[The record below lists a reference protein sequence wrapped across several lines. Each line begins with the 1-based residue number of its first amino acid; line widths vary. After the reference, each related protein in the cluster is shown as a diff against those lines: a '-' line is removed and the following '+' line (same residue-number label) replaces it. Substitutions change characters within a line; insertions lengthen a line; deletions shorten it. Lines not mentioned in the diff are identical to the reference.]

1 MTRIA
6 FINPN
11 STTAMTESCSKSF
24 ATRLSTDYSVEAIT
38 NFQAPT
44 AIQGPEDGD
53 LAVPGLLEIISGSDF
68 DAYVIACFDDT
79 GLAEA
84 RAVTSK
90 PVIGIGQASFHLAAL
105 SVGRFSV
112 LTTLAVSVPVI
123 RDNIEAQGFGRICD
137 GVYAS
142 GVPVLELEN
151 MPDKSC
157 KTVSSHLQ
165 KIANQSPT
173 SAVILGCAGMTNI
186 WSKLQPE
193 HQITLIDPVA
203 AAARLVPVLT
213 WSFARVI

>member
-24 ATRLSTDYSVEAIT
+24 ATRLSEDFSVEAIT

-44 AIQGPEDGD
+44 AIQGPEDGE
-53 LAVPGLLEIISGSDF
+53 LAVPGVLEIISGSDF

-84 RAVTSK
+84 RAITSK

-105 SVGRFSV
+105 SAGRFSV

-157 KTVSSHLQ
+157 KTVSAHLQ

-173 SAVILGCAGMTNI
+173 NAVILGCAGMTNI
-186 WSKLQPE
+186 WSKLQSD
-193 HQITLIDPVA
+193 HQVILIDPVA
-203 AAARLVPVLT
+203 AAARMVPVL
-213 WSFARVI
+213 A

>member
-1 MTRIA
+1 MIRIA

-24 ATRLSTDYSVEAIT
+24 ANRLPEDFSVEAIT

-44 AIQGPEDGD
+44 SIQGPEDGE
-53 LAVPGLLEIISGSDF
+53 LAVPGVLEIISRSDF

-79 GLAEA
+79 GLLEA
-84 RAVTSK
+84 RAITSK

-105 SVGRFSV
+105 SAGRFSV

-157 KTVSSHLQ
+157 KTVS
-165 KIANQSPT
+165 
-173 SAVILGCAGMTNI
+173 
-186 WSKLQPE
+186 
-193 HQITLIDPVA
+193 
-203 AAARLVPVLT
+203 
-213 WSFARVI
+213 

>member
-24 ATRLSTDYSVEAIT
+24 ATRLSEDFSVEAIT

-44 AIQGPEDGD
+44 AIQGPEDGA
-53 LAVPGLLEIISGSDF
+53 LAVPGVLEIISGSDF

-105 SVGRFSV
+105 SAGRFSV

-123 RDNIEAQGFGRICD
+123 RENIEAQGFSRICD

-157 KTVSSHLQ
+157 KTVSAHLQ

-173 SAVILGCAGMTNI
+173 NAVILGCAGMTNI

-213 WSFARVI
+213 

>member
-1 MTRIA
+1 MTRVA

-11 STTAMTESCSKSF
+11 STIVMTTSCARSF
-24 ATRLSTDYSVEAIT
+24 AAQLPKDYDVEAIT
-38 NFQAPT
+38 NHQAPA

-53 LAVPGLLEIISGSDF
+53 AAVPGVLDIISDGNF

-84 RAVTSK
+84 RALTQK

-105 SVGRFSV
+105 SAARFSV

-123 RDNIEAQGFGRICD
+123 AKNIRAQGFGLICD

-142 GVPVLELEN
+142 GVPVLDLETA
-151 MPDKSC
+151 PDKSREII
-157 KTVSSHLQ
+157 SSHLH
-165 KIANQSPT
+165 KMALEHPNN
-173 SAVILGCAGMTNI
+173 AVVLGCAGMTNI
-186 WSKLQPE
+186 WHKLQPD

-203 AAARLVPVLT
+203 AAAKLIPVL
-213 WSFARVI
+213 V

>member
-1 MTRIA
+1 MIRIA

-24 ATRLSTDYSVEAIT
+24 ATQLPKDFSVEAIT

-44 AIQGPEDGD
+44 AIQGPEDGE
-53 LAVPGLLEIISGSDF
+53 LALPGVLEIISSSDF

-105 SVGRFSV
+105 SAGRFSV

-151 MPDKSC
+151 APDKSC
-157 KTVSSHLQ
+157 KTLSAHLQ
-165 KIANQSPT
+165 KIAAQSP
-173 SAVILGCAGMTNI
+173 SNAVILGCAGMTNI
-186 WSKLQPE
+186 QGPLQAR
-193 HQITLIDPVA
+193 HAAVLIDPIS
-203 AAARLVPVLT
+203 AAARLMPALL
-213 WSFARVI
+213 